1 MPDKKRWRKEKPI
14 IYNQINS
21 IFDALNKPKFLLT
34 ITDFLKMSNK
44 HSLTTKEYLVPF
56 ILISFLFFLWGI
68 AHGMIDTLDK
78 HFQQI
83 MHLTKSQS
91 SLIQFSL
98 YGAYFGM
105 AVPAG
110 IFMRKYGYKK
120 GIIFGLALFATGAF
134 LIAGTT
140 SFESF
145 WVFLTCLFILGC
157 GLATLETAANP
168 YTTKLG
174 PKESAAQRINFSQS
188 FNGLAW
194 VIGPL
199 IGLYIYGN
207 QDTAVGE
214 KLTSMILP
222 LSVIGFVV
230 LTVALI
236 FLRLPLPEISEEEI
250 GHGHGIV
257 LSSAEDKPT
266 FHKPLAKQSH
276 FVNGV
281 VAQFCY
287 VAAQTGVFSYLIN
300 FVTDENQH
308 PHFDVKNGPYFL
320 SIGFALFMIGRMSGS
335 YLMGFFKPAR
345 ILALYSGL
353 CILLLPVVSLNMG
366 WFSIISLY
374 GIFFFMSIMFPTI
387 FALGIKDL
395 GPQTKKASSFIVMA
409 IVGGAV
415 FPPLMGAIS
424 DHYTMSI
431 GFFAPIP
438 LFMFIFFYAIKGH
451 HVKV

>member
-1 MPDKKRWRKEKPI
+1 MA
-14 IYNQINS
+14 S
-21 IFDALNKPKFLLT
+21 
-34 ITDFLKMSNK
+34 K
-44 HSLTTKEYLVPF
+44 HPLTTKEYLLPF
-56 ILISFLFFLWGI
+56 ILITFLFFLWGI

-83 MHLTKSQS
+83 LNLTKSQS
-91 SLIQFSL
+91 SMIQFSL

-105 AVPAG
+105 ALPAG
-110 IFMRKYGYKK
+110 MFMRRYGYKK
-120 GIIFGLALFATGAF
+120 GIILGLMLFASGAF
-134 LIAGTT
+134 LIASTT

-145 WVFLTCLFILGC
+145 WIFLTCLFILGC

-207 QDTAVGE
+207 AGTAEGE
-214 KLTSMILP
+214 KLSSMILP
-222 LSVIGFVV
+222 LSIIGLVV
-230 LTVALI
+230 FSVAMI
-236 FLRLPLPEISEEEI
+236 FLRLPLPEISEEEA
-250 GHGHGIV
+250 GHATVEAGV
-257 LSSAEDKPT
+257 EEKAS
-266 FHKPLAKQSH
+266 FHKPLISQKH
-276 FVNGV
+276 FVYGV
-281 VAQFCY
+281 MAQFSY

-300 FVTDENQH
+300 FVTDETQY
-308 PHFDVKNGPYFL
+308 PRFDVKNGPYFL
-320 SIGFALFMIGRMSGS
+320 SIGFALFMIGRMTGS
-335 YLMGFFKPAR
+335 YIMGYIKPAR

-366 WFSIISLY
+366 WLSLISLY
-374 GIFFFMSIMFPTI
+374 GVFFFMSIMFPTI

-395 GPQTKKASSFIVMA
+395 GPQTKKAASFLVMA

-415 FPPLMGAIS
+415 FPPLMGFVS

-431 GFFAPIP
+431 GFFVPIP
-438 LFMFIFFYAIKGH
+438 LFAFIFFYAMKGH
-451 HVKV
+451 HVKG